1 MVAAGIRGLAMTAET
16 ASGNWVVPIA
26 ALLVATFAIV
36 TAEMVV
42 AGLLPALAADLDVT
56 IPVAGQLITGYAIG
70 VGIAGPI
77 LALLT
82 SRMPRRMLLLAI
94 MAVYIAGNVL
104 CALATSYWTLMGA
117 RIVLSACHG
126 IHFGVAMV
134 VATRVAPEGR
144 KATAVSLVV
153 AGVSAATILGVPLGT
168 AIGNAYGWRT
178 TFWVGAALG
187 VVALIVLALFI
198 PNRSGE
204 SSQQSDMKMELAAAV
219 RPIALLCYAIFGALL
234 VSYFMMLAYIVPF
247 LTDAAGIALDMVP
260 WVLLAMGIASFLGTL
275 AGGQLGDRN
284 PAATLIGAFA
294 LMALFLAALGQ
305 FAPTAWTAVGL
316 LLLAWLSAFSIPAV
330 LQSRLL
336 REASDAPNFAATLM
350 NTSGQV
356 GIAAGAALGGVVIA
370 TGWSYGQLPLLAA
383 SFSTLALLG
392 AFILVSNDRRRGLQ
406 PA

>member
-1 MVAAGIRGLAMTAET
+1 MTKET

-82 SRMPRRMLLLAI
+82 NRVPRRVLLLAI
-94 MAVYIAGNVL
+94 MVVYIAGNVL
-104 CALATSYWTLMGA
+104 CAIATSYWTLMGA

-126 IHFGVAMV
+126 LHFGVAMV

-144 KATAVSLVV
+144 KATAISLVV
-153 AGVSAATILGVPLGT
+153 AGVSAATILGLPLGT
-168 AIGNAYGWRT
+168 ALGNAYGWRT
-178 TFWVGAALG
+178 TFWVIAAVG
-187 VVALIVLALFI
+187 VIALVILALFI

-204 SSQQSDMKMELAAAV
+204 APQQSDMKTEMAAAI
-219 RPIALLCYAIFGALL
+219 RPIALLCYAIFTALL
-234 VSYFMMLAYIVPF
+234 VAYFIMLAYIVPF
-247 LTDAAGIALDMVP
+247 LTDAVGISIEMVP
-260 WVLLAMGIASFLGTL
+260 WVLLAMGIASFIGTL
-275 AGGQLGDRN
+275 VGGQLGDRN
-284 PAATLIGAFA
+284 PAATMISAFA
-294 LMALFLAALGQ
+294 LMAIFLAALWQ
-305 FAPTAWTAVGL
+305 FAPNAWAIGL

-336 REASDAPNFAATLM
+336 REVSDAPNFASTLM
-350 NTSGQV
+350 NTAGQV
-356 GIAAGAALGGVVIA
+356 GIAFGAGLGGLIIA
-370 TGWSYGQLPLLAA
+370 TGWSYGQLPLIAAA
-383 SFSTLALLG
+383 SSALALLG
-392 AFILVSNDRRRGLQ
+392 TLLLISYDRRRK
-406 PA
+406 PALA

>member
-1 MVAAGIRGLAMTAET
+1 
-16 ASGNWVVPIA
+16 
-26 ALLVATFAIV
+26 
-36 TAEMVV
+36 MVV

-82 SRMPRRMLLLAI
+82 NRVPRRVLLLAI
-94 MAVYIAGNVL
+94 MVVYIAGNVL
-104 CALATSYWTLMGA
+104 CAMATSYWTLMGA

-126 IHFGVAMV
+126 LHFGVAMV

-178 TFWVGAALG
+178 TFWVIAAVG
-187 VVALIVLALFI
+187 VVALVILALFI

-204 SSQQSDMKMELAAAV
+204 APQQSDMKTELAAAV
-219 RPIALLCYAIFGALL
+219 RPIALLCYAIFAALL
-234 VSYFMMLAYIVPF
+234 VAYFIMLAYIVPF
-247 LTDAAGIALDMVP
+247 LTDAVGIALDMVP
-260 WVLLAMGIASFLGTL
+260 WVLLAMGIASFVGTL

-294 LMALFLAALGQ
+294 LMAVFLAALWQ
-305 FAPTAWTAVGL
+305 FAPNAWAIGL

-336 REASDAPNFAATLM
+336 REVSDAPNFASTLM
-350 NTSGQV
+350 NTAWQV
-356 GIAAGAALGGVVIA
+356 GIAVGAGLGGLVIA
-370 TGWSYGQLPLLAA
+370 TGWSYGQLPLIAAA
-383 SFSTLALLG
+383 SSALALLG
-392 AFILVSNDRRRGLQ
+392 TLLLISYDRRRK
-406 PA
+406 PALA